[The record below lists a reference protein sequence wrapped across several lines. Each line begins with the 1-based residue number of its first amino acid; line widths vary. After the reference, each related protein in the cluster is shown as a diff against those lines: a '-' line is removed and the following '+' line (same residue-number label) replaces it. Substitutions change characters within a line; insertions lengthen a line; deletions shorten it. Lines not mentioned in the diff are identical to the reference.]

1 MARRHSPA
9 VYRRRRLVFLV
20 GVLAVLILVIAVI
33 WWAAAQAAGD
43 KQETPAPGVSSGSS
57 DQQGPAET
65 PVVAACVAGNIT
77 VLPLTDAA
85 EYPSGVQP
93 QLSIELTNT
102 GVVDCT
108 IDVGTTTQVFT
119 ITSGQDVWWRSTDC
133 QEDPQE
139 LVVTLEAGRTVT
151 TTTPV
156 PWDRRR
162 SSPESCGSDSRQNAP
177 GGGAS
182 YHLSVSIGGFA
193 SEGTKQIFLY

>member
-9 VYRRRRLVFLV
+9 VYRRRRLVFVV
-20 GVLAVLILVIAVI
+20 GVLAVLALVIALI
-33 WWAAAQAAGD
+33 WWAASQAGGD
-43 KQETPAPGVSSGSS
+43 TNETPNPGLSSGPLGEP
-57 DQQGPAET
+57 DPTEE

-77 VLPLTDAA
+77 VSPLTDAT

-93 QLSIELTNT
+93 QLSIELTNNGT
-102 GVVDCT
+102 ADCT

-133 QEDPQE
+133 QEEPQE
-139 LVVTLEAGRTVT
+139 LLVTLEAGRTVST
-151 TTTPV
+151 STPV
-156 PWDRRR
+156 LWDRTR
-162 SSPESCGSDSRQNAP
+162 SSTSTCDAGNRQNAP

-193 SEGTKQIFLY
+193 STSTKQIFLY